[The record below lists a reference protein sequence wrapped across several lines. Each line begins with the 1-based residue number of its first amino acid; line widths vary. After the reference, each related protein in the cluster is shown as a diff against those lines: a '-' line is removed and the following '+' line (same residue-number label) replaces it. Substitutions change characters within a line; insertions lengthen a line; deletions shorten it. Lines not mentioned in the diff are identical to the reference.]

1 MFYRCDENVLC
12 GDGSDNIFMC
22 RKILNTYSGKRMIS
36 RAEACVLVSLNM
48 ELTKCSENIEEV
60 GISQYFRIVQNKE
73 AAKKDENIMVRKYAN
88 RLSGGNNNN
97 SDGNDDDDD
106 DNDGA
111 QGGSEDN
118 HDGNPDKQLSLCTF
132 FNHEKERMQQ
142 NAKEK
147 KIYIPHFTGL
157 NFRPVYPPTVEYAQG
172 TMIIHKPWHKHDAMK
187 FNKRSAAGRK
197 KILQD
202 FHDFIHSDT
211 CPERVKVQYALVKYA
226 YQRKRAFTEVQF
238 SAQDPYYKPTSIDSE
253 DDEIIQHYDKLS
265 ATTKKL
271 TKSISGV
278 DCAIGRDFNWNRGRK
293 SYDDKYNVSKLGTF
307 NFLY

>member
-1 MFYRCDENVLC
+1 MFYSCDENVLC

-88 RLSGGNNNN
+88 RLSGGNNND
-97 SDGNDDDDD
+97 SDNDD
-106 DNDGA
+106 NGA
-111 QGGSEDN
+111 QRGSEDN
-118 HDGNPDKQLSLCTF
+118 HDGNLDKQLSLCTF

-157 NFRPVYPPTVEYAQG
+157 NF
-172 TMIIHKPWHKHDAMK
+172 
-187 FNKRSAAGRK
+187 
-197 KILQD
+197 
-202 FHDFIHSDT
+202 
-211 CPERVKVQYALVKYA
+211 
-226 YQRKRAFTEVQF
+226 
-238 SAQDPYYKPTSIDSE
+238 
-253 DDEIIQHYDKLS
+253 
-265 ATTKKL
+265 
-271 TKSISGV
+271 
-278 DCAIGRDFNWNRGRK
+278 
-293 SYDDKYNVSKLGTF
+293 
-307 NFLY
+307 